1 MPAKPLPIS
10 NPLAAGSDS
19 IALAR
24 SASSLSNTGSP
35 SPGGTP
41 RATASTT
48 PPSESPAF
56 RASSMRSIMRS
67 AVAAS
72 GQRTM
77 LASTASRV
85 TVAASTVASMSATR
99 STQATMSTGWSP
111 RAAAQLAS
119 SWRATA
125 PAATR
130 PTVSRALARPP
141 PCQAR
146 MPYFAL

>member
-1 MPAKPLPIS
+1 M
-10 NPLAAGSDS
+10 
-19 IALAR
+19 
-24 SASSLSNTGSP
+24 
-35 SPGGTP
+35 
-41 RATASTT
+41 RA
-48 PPSESPAF
+48 
-56 RASSMRSIMRS
+56 IMRS

-85 TVAASTVASMSATR
+85 TVAGSTVASMSATR
-99 STQATMSTGWSP
+99 STQATMSTGRPAPTHS
-111 RAAAQLAS
+111 AS
-119 SWRATA
+119 TLRATA